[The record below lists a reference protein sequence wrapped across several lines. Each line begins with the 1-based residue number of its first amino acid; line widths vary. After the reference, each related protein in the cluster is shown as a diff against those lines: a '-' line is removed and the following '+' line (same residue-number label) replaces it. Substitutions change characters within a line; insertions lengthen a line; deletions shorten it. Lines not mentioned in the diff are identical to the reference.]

1 MRSIN
6 ENGDKRW
13 RSEREK
19 KPLLHMIVA
28 AHRCRR
34 RRRCGR
40 VDEHKHCGIKRRGG
54 ERDRGEEKSAR
65 SIGE

>member
-6 ENGDKRW
+6 ENGDKRG
-13 RSEREK
+13 RSEREQ

-34 RRRCGR
+34 QCGR
-40 VDEHKHCGIKRRGG
+40 VDERKHCGIKRRSGK
-54 ERDRGEEKSAR
+54 RDRGEEKSAR